1 MGDLPNII
9 DIEHYSKVLSIITG
23 ITEDITR
30 TIVVNNIS
38 QLYMP
43 SSMPID
49 LTDVNA
55 GIENDIYK
63 ELDKMQEDK
72 EVLMKAM

>member
-1 MGDLPNII
+1 MGDIPNII
-9 DIEHYSKVLSIITG
+9 DINHYSKVLSVITG

-30 TIVVNNIS
+30 TIVINNIS

-43 SSMPID
+43 SNMPMD